1 MLALRLHMTFTPET
15 CEEAAGVL
23 RSLVGPVRAERGC
36 NATQLLRNAGG
47 ENGLTWIEEWR
58 GAEDFERH
66 LRSAVF
72 RRILAVIDL
81 AAGPPRVEIDDV
93 ASRRGFDL
101 VEEILGRTPE
111 KETEYEAG

>member
-1 MLALRLHMTFTPET
+1 MPSKIAVVSSELEERLRFESMLTDLSSGFVNLET
-15 CEEAAGVL
+15 AKVDNE
-23 RSLVGPVRAERGC
+23 
-36 NATQLLRNAGG
+36 
-47 ENGLTWIEEWR
+47 IEDAQR
-58 GAEDFERH
+58 RVFEC
-66 LRSAVF
+66 LD
-72 RRILAVIDL
+72 IDL